1 MRGMLGRWRGLRL
14 RVSETFQIYSD
25 CGLLLMRECVEWARA
40 RIAKDHR
47 FRTGVVDKHEKEI
60 IAGVPQQYYD

>member
-1 MRGMLGRWRGLRL
+1 MTDWTG
-14 RVSETFQIYSD
+14 I
-25 CGLLLMRECVEWARA
+25 EWARA

-47 FRTGVVDKHEKEI
+47 FRTGVVDQLEREI